1 MKKFII
7 LLISLFLGVFISNN
21 IHVDKKVKNDI
32 TVVAPCT
39 DNNVILATNVDNVHS
54 VYTINEANIHYY
66 INSQYN
72 NQTNS
77 NNHSIKNN
85 TIILYKDMI
94 MSYIYNYIKFP
105 YKSTQ
110 ILYNAKTVGL
120 QGIGRIYTN
129 IYLYHAIN
137 KLGQT

>member
-72 NQTNS
+72 NYNS
-77 NNHSIKNN
+77 NNHSIKNS
-85 TIILYKDMI
+85 TIVLYKDMTI
-94 MSYIYNYIKFP
+94 SYIYNFIKSQ
-105 YKSTQ
+105 YKSVQ
-110 ILYNAKTVGL
+110 ILYNAKTIGL

-129 IYLYHAIN
+129 IYLYHATN